1 MRILKES
8 KFESVKEPSI
18 REVRAEKE
26 NKWLKD
32 IQRQYRK
39 VVGLEGEGPVSEE
52 NVRDWAIRQVSCSN
66 NTSDDRVR
74 KIILGESLDYIRK

>member
-8 KFESVKEPSI
+8 KLESVKEPSI

-26 NKWLKD
+26 NKWLGD

-39 VVGLEGEGPVSEE
+39 VVGLDGEGPVSEE

-74 KIILGESLDYIRK
+74 KIILGESLDYIR